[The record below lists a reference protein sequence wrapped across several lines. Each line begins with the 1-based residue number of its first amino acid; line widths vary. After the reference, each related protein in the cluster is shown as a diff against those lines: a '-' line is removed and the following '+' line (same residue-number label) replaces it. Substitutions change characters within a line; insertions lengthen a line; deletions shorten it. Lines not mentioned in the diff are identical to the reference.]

1 MRNRLSFLPLSCL
14 MVFSLAGC
22 SASTTSPVASDDPFQ
37 QAEEHLTPLAGTCT
51 FVVASGLMTV
61 NVAAGETAII
71 SRRAADSA
79 ILQNGASCDNL
90 ATSSTLKKLVVNG
103 TGAAKTVILD
113 FTNGLFGVGTSSTT
127 TTGIVVDL
135 GVATGDTLG
144 IRGTAAAD
152 NIAYGASGVNLNND
166 AFKDIT
172 MTNVDTH
179 VVYLGDGA
187 DTFTSSGGTAIGAA
201 FATPITVYGGAGADL
216 FNQGAL
222 ATVTETI
229 YGGADTDTVSYALRV
244 AAVTVTVG
252 AGANDGMV
260 SATENDDIKSDVE
273 VVTGG
278 TVADTMTAAAG
289 VAVTFN
295 GGTGNDTLIGDS
307 GADTLNG
314 DAGDDILRGAGGAD
328 VLNGGDGNDTFDEE
342 TASNGGDIF
351 NGGNGTDTLD
361 YSARLAGVTVT
372 MDGTAANDGAVVSA
386 VSEGDNCK
394 ADVENILG
402 TTLVDN
408 ITGNALNNTITGDT
422 GNDILNGG
430 AGDDVFLTGTVADGA
445 DTISGGTGV
454 DTIDYSARTTAVVVT
469 LAPTSPSGE
478 PADATATPAV
488 LAEADLLATDME
500 NVIGTDFDDT
510 ITGNANAN
518 ELVGG
523 TGDDTLSGLAGD
535 DVLEGGGLAEINHLD
550 CGAGDGDI
558 GFGQGTGTGASRIL
572 CEF

>member
-14 MVFSLAGC
+14 MLFSLAGC
-22 SASTTSPVASDDPFQ
+22 STSTSAPVASDDPFQ

-51 FVVASGLMTV
+51 FVVSSGLMTV

-90 ATSSTLKKLVVNG
+90 ATSSTLKKLAIVG
-103 TGAAKTVILD
+103 SGAAKTVILD

-127 TTGIVVDL
+127 TTGIDVNL
-135 GVATGDTLG
+135 GAATGDVLG

-172 MTNVDTH
+172 MTGVDTH

-187 DTFTSSGGTAIGAA
+187 DTFTASGGTPIGGA

-216 FNQGAL
+216 FNEGATT
-222 ATVTETI
+222 TVTETI
-229 YGGADTDTVSYALRV
+229 YGGADIDTVSYALRTAV
-244 AAVTVTVG
+244 VTVTVG
-252 AGANDGMV
+252 AAAGDGIA
-260 SATENDDIKSDVE
+260 SEADDIKSDVE
-273 VVTGG
+273 IVTGG
-278 TVADTMTAAAG
+278 TLGDTMTAAAG

-295 GGTGNDTLIGDS
+295 GGPGNDTLIGDS
-307 GADTLNG
+307 AADTLNG
-314 DAGDDILRGAGGAD
+314 DAGNDILRGAGGAD
-328 VLNGGDGNDTFDEE
+328 ILNGGDGNDSFDEE

-351 NGGNGTDTLD
+351 NGGAGIDTLD
-361 YSARLAGVTVT
+361 YSQRGVGVKVT
-372 MDGTAANDGAVVSA
+372 MDGTAADDGALVSS

-402 TTLVDN
+402 TTLADN
-408 ITGNALNNTITGDT
+408 ITGNALNNTITGDL
-422 GNDILNGG
+422 GIDVLNGG
-430 AGDDVFLTGTVADGA
+430 AGDDVFLAGAAIDGA

-454 DTIDYSARTTAVVVT
+454 DTIDYSLRTALVVVT
-469 LAPTSPSGE
+469 LNPASMSGE
-478 PADATATPAV
+478 ATENDV
-488 LAEADLLATDME
+488 LALDME
-500 NVIGTDFDDT
+500 NVIGTDYNDT
-510 ITGNANAN
+510 ITGNPSAN

-523 TGDDTLSGLAGD
+523 LGDDILKGLAGD
-535 DVLEGGGLAEINHLD
+535 DVLEGGGGTEGNDLD

-558 GFGQGTGTGASRIL
+558 GFGEGSGTGFARAN